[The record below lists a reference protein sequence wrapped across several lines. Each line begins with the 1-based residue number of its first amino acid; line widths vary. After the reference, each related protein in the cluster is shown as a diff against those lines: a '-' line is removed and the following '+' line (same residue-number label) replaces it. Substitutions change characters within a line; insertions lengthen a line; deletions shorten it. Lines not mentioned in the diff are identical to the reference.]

1 MDWISRWFNLVVNDT
16 LIHMNENEFPKPI
29 PTPEQEPKAHARTN
43 VAELSPAHTEQA
55 PEWLVKYANEPEI
68 TQPSP
73 EECEQ
78 KIQELVSLMNAFE
91 AHYPIKTLYA
101 ITDLAPAAAPHHPIR
116 EPARRDLIPIVALL
130 TAYAPQ
136 NKTHP
141 LQIRYRY
148 LSRAVGIINN
158 GKVDHER

>member
-1 MDWISRWFNLVVNDT
+1 
-16 LIHMNENEFPKPI
+16 MNQSEIPKPI
-29 PTPEQEPKAHARTN
+29 PLPEQAPEGHPRTS

-55 PEWLVKYANEPEI
+55 PEWLAKYANEPEA

-78 KIQELVSLMNAFE
+78 KIQELVSLMDAFE
-91 AHYPIKTLYA
+91 THHPTKTLYA
-101 ITDLAPAAAPHHPIR
+101 ITELAPAAAPHHPIR

-130 TAYAPQ
+130 TTYVPQ